1 MHKCMNCG
9 TEFEGKFCPECGTPW
24 QEEKTCPQCGAKLS
38 GSAKFCNE
46 CGYSFLGNA
55 EPQRPTAPPASATP
69 QPNAENA
76 MQSETAATAVKTA
89 KTPFFTE
96 ARKSLIFKLLGYVP
110 AALFALFSVLLFA
123 FYAAPVAET
132 VLGEGMGNESL
143 GSVYEMLDYS
153 EIPSLQS
160 GMIAL
165 IVFAVFSLLLGSV
178 TVLSLFLS
186 QLKYRSVKLFKKF
199 SLTVTE
205 LLTYCGYVFYFIYFI
220 VGCVAIG
227 QINAADEGMGMFAA
241 GACPALLIVFP
252 ILFALLSAGS
262 IVGRF
267 FMTKNNPALAER
279 EREKAEAWN
288 REREERIDAV
298 KASLVPPVPPEQVK
312 KPSKKSI
319 PKPTGVLKSIY
330 KNARLKRQVAVWFAL
345 PFLAIFP
352 SFFIAKSR
360 VKRWNGKNDGTIAVA
375 VLSIL
380 FALGALLV
388 TAMMVIADYSLY
400 AAGHAKYEFFIWSVL
415 VFGVPFTALFLYWL
429 GIFIASVVAIRRHE
443 KLCVEFYGVKRPKK
457 DVVPL
462 RNFDSLNYYY
472 RNYLETKKAYKQYK
486 VDKFV
491 YSYDKRR
498 YEHGKNPKKLPRAVI
513 WTVAHKVLV
522 SILAAVLLVAIA
534 LSIALPIALPPILY
548 DNKFNADNYD
558 EFASDLYY
566 RYYPSI
572 EDILGDPSEK
582 SDTVWIYY
590 TSEYKKKLE
599 SVKELEEKYRKT
611 EDFEE
616 AAKLENRLKKLREE
630 LKEIEYKS
638 FYFVLQ
644 EKETNYGSKTEIIE
658 VRFNAAGLNLKKE
671 VESVT
676 LDTTE
681 YYIVHHMGGSPIS
694 INPSDSKKGTVEILY
709 SDGSRAF
716 YYLPQSA
723 FEEITEKGEYTISWS
738 DMWGA
743 YSATVQIT

>member
-76 MQSETAATAVKTA
+76 MQNETAATAVKTA

-178 TVLSLFLS
+178 IVLSLFLS

-241 GACPALLIVFP
+241 GACPILLIVFP
-252 ILFALLSAGS
+252 ILLALFSAGS

-267 FMTKNNPALAER
+267 FMTKSNPALAES
-279 EREKAEAWN
+279 EREKAETWN
-288 REREERIDAV
+288 REREERIAAV
-298 KASLVPPVPPEQVK
+298 KASLVPPVPPEQVR

-319 PKPTGVLKSIY
+319 PKPTGVLKAIY

-388 TAMMVIADYSLY
+388 AAMLTIADYLMLVGRQERY
-400 AAGHAKYEFFIWSVL
+400 DVFIESIFY
-415 VFGVPFTALFLYWL
+415 FGIPFTALFLYWL
-429 GIFIASVVAIRRHE
+429 GIFIASIVAIRRHE
-443 KLCVEFYGVKRPKK
+443 KLCIEFYGVKRPKK
-457 DVVPL
+457 DAVPL

-498 YEHGKNPKKLPRAVI
+498 YEHGKNRKKLPRAVI
-513 WTVAHKVLV
+513 WTVAHKVFV
-522 SILAAVLLVAIA
+522 SILAAALLVAIA
-534 LSIALPIALPPILY
+534 LSIALPIALPPIIY
-548 DNKFNADNYD
+548 DNKFSADNYNT
-558 EFASDLYY
+558 FSSNSNYQQ
-566 RYYPSI
+566 YPSRI
-572 EDILGDPSEK
+572 EDVLGEPSEK

-590 TSEYKKKLE
+590 TSAYKKKLE

-616 AAKLENRLKKLREE
+616 AAKLEDRLKKLKEE

-638 FYFVLQ
+638 FYFVLHE
-644 EKETNYGSKTEIIE
+644 EKTSYGSKTEVIE
-658 VRFNAAGLNLKKE
+658 VRFNAAGQNLKKE
-671 VESVT
+671 AESVT
-676 LDTTE
+676 LDTTK
-681 YYIVHHMGGSPIS
+681 YDISHLWDDTVVIAPWGG
-694 INPSDSKKGTVEILY
+694 KGTVEILY
-709 SDGSRAF
+709 TDGSRAF

-723 FEEITEKGEYTISWS
+723 FEGITEKGEYTISWS